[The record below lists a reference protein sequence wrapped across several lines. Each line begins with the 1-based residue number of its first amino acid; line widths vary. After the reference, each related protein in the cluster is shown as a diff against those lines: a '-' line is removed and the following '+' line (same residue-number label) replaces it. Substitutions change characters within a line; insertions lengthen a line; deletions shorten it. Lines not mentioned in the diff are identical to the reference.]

1 MLRWNSL
8 NSEIEKLEKIH
19 AELALI
25 SQRIDGERKLE
36 LVQLRRQL
44 SVQIGVI
51 SAEADKS
58 FLSEVSQE
66 HAREFRS
73 LLSAM
78 RRAVALHQ
86 AEWPAVRLDEQNFEY
101 RQSVQS
107 VREANGHFL
116 RWANDNIRG

>member
-1 MLRWNSL
+1 M
-8 NSEIEKLEKIH
+8 
-19 AELALI
+19 
-25 SQRIDGERKLE
+25 
-36 LVQLRRQL
+36 
-44 SVQIGVI
+44 QIGVI